1 MLAFAPAALASAK
14 PAMVKPF
21 VVDCEIQPDGQTTG
35 PKWSFHEMINVF
47 STRPQA
53 IGLKPANILIASF
66 VGDREPVFYQGYP
79 IADLDQTDPALIVQF
94 MQSDGTVAS
103 LSRAQPGNVS
113 EIVYAASG
121 MIEPDGRGR
130 ANYSGVCKLNQ
141 RRTLIM
147 RKARKKI

>member
-1 MLAFAPAALASAK
+1 MLAVAPTVSASAK
-14 PAMVKPF
+14 PPIVKPF
-21 VVDCEIQPDGQTTG
+21 VVDCEIQPDDQTSV
-35 PKWSFHEMINVF
+35 PKWSFHQMVNVF
-47 STRPQA
+47 SNRPQA
-53 IGLKPANILIASF
+53 IGLKPANVLIVSF
-66 VGDREPVFYQGYP
+66 ADDRQPVFYEGYP
-79 IADLDQTDPALIVQF
+79 IEDLDQTDPSLILRY

-130 ANYSGVCKLNQ
+130 ANYSGFCKLNE

-147 RKARKKI
+147 RQARKKT